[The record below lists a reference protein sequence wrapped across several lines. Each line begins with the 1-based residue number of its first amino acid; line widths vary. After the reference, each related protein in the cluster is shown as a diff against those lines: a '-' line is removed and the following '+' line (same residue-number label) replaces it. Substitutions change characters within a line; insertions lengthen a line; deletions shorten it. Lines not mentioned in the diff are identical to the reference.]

1 MHPQRLSGFERSFC
15 AFGTTLCI
23 ALLTGCGTDVPG
35 SGTDSNLRP
44 VDPSTDNNAV
54 GNVAEDGILNDL
66 FDQAQPATMK
76 LDGSITITGSI
87 TERSD
92 IDIYALGPAA
102 AGDRVIIDIK
112 GDDGLNTVAG
122 LFDAGFDLIDANN
135 DRSYYAGQLD
145 PYIAQIIRADTDAL
159 YLGVAV
165 SESGHF
171 TSSSGQ
177 YDNGT
182 YSITVLRQPDSV
194 VSPARQQVVW
204 LDFEGGDRVQI
215 GLEPVE
221 TMRPFSVESIT
232 NRLDGSTDYVITK
245 TLEFLRADY
254 AAYDVVLLDSQNHT
268 QPAEPCSKVYFGN
281 YSAAFLGL
289 ADSVDT
295 GNKLL
300 QQEAIVYAE
309 DLALFESLQPTADEI
324 AQALA
329 NIAGH
334 ELGHL
339 LGLEHA
345 IAAPDLM
352 ATAAS
357 ARQILEIDHGFY
369 RSQLESLVFPIGY
382 QNAPQLLLL
391 NVGANPDAAPGA
403 RVRLADVT
411 VKLEASWRDLLDENK
426 LPTMMCG
433 NCGGAHCDN
442 QQEHNHH

>member
-1 MHPQRLSGFERSFC
+1 MKFD
-15 AFGTTLCI
+15 GT
-23 ALLTGCGTDVPG
+23 
-35 SGTDSNLRP
+35 
-44 VDPSTDNNAV
+44 
-54 GNVAEDGILNDL
+54 
-66 FDQAQPATMK
+66 
-76 LDGSITITGSI
+76 ITITGSI
-87 TERSD
+87 AEHGD
-92 IDIYALGPAA
+92 IDIYVLGPAT
-102 AGDRVIIDIK
+102 AGDRIIIDVT
-112 GDDGLNTVAG
+112 GDNGLNTVAG
-122 LFDAGFDLIDANN
+122 LFDAGFNLIDANN

-145 PYIAQIIRADTDAL
+145 PYIAQVIRVNTDAL
-159 YLGVAV
+159 YLGIAV

-182 YSITVLRQPDSV
+182 YSVSILRQPGAM
-194 VSPARQQVVW
+194 VSPAQQQIAW

-221 TMRPFSVESIT
+221 TMRPFSAESISS
-232 NRLDGSTDYVITK
+232 RLAGSTDYIIEAALAHMRV
-245 TLEFLRADY
+245 DY
-254 AAYDVVLLDSQNHT
+254 ANYDVVLLDSRHHAK
-268 QPAEPCSKVYFGN
+268 PEEPYTKVYFGN
-281 YSAAFLGL
+281 YSDRFLGL

-295 GNKLL
+295 GNKLP

-309 DLALFESLQPTADEI
+309 DLALFEALQPTADEI

-329 NIAGH
+329 NIASH

-345 IAAPDLM
+345 VAAPDLM

-369 RSQLESLVFPIGY
+369 RSPLESLVFPVGY

-391 NVGANPDAAPGA
+391 NVGANPNAAPGA
-403 RVRLADVT
+403 RVRLADAV
-411 VKLEASWRDLLDENK
+411 VKLEASWRDMLEENK

-433 NCGGAHCDN
+433 NCGGATCNH
-442 QQEHNHH
+442 QHEHNHH